1 MKHPGYFNSIIWT
14 IHMNFNMVYLLR
26 SMYSWNTL
34 DVLFWSFEH
43 AFQHGLIVMKYVF
56 IKTLNILYWFFWKHQ
71 QEFEQGVVV
80 VTVRMYF

>member
-56 IKTLNILYWFFWKHQ
+56 IKNPKYFVLIFQNINKNFNR
-71 QEFEQGVVV
+71 V
-80 VTVRMYF
+80 